1 MCPSIRITLE
11 NCRNTVLQGFLFQEY
26 TPERKFYTNENQD
39 SGYDLRF
46 AGEIDHSFCN
56 SLDAGEYLSTAL
68 YNGGY
73 YGRWPDCRCGG
84 PCCTGCGWLSA
95 VGCHRNIHWSHSGIF
110 HSACAVL
117 WCKGFRKSAKISGTQ
132 LSADRIHRS
141 GSIHSQPVLC
151 CTGINRAAYT
161 FQYYR
166 NVIIISAYYFLR
178 NSGYCSL

>member
-1 MCPSIRITLE
+1 M
-11 NCRNTVLQGFLFQEY
+11 FQEY

-56 SLDAGEYLSTAL
+56 SLDAGEYLSAAL

-84 PCCTGCGWLSA
+84 LAALGAVDFLLWVVTGISTGLTQ
-95 VGCHRNIHWSHSGIF
+95 
-110 HSACAVL
+110 
-117 WCKGFRKSAKISGTQ
+117 GFSIQLAQYYGAKDLKSAKISGTQ

-141 GSIHSQPVLC
+141 GVFILSQSFASLVL
-151 CTGINRAAYT
+151 TGLHTPSN
-161 FQYYR
+161 
-166 NVIIISAYYFLR
+166 IIGMSLLYLR
-178 NSGYCSL
+178 IIFCGISGYCSFIICLPLL